1 MPWSDFEPKFRPCPN
16 RVDQGLS
23 TLELVISV
31 AIILVISAVA
41 IPTLSYTLRVYQ
53 LNDAANQLAGM
64 VKFTRFQAIR
74 NNTPVSCVNRSA
86 GANAPASV
94 WSDDNG
100 DGVEQPT
107 EKQIALGSIAT
118 LIPQSGAPNTGS
130 LAAAAGVT
138 IMVALNPASDSIK
151 FDQRGAVAPPNVY
164 VFYVGNTVNPAGG
177 ARAVIVLPSGAV
189 QVWTNPGGAA
199 GMWQKVS

>member
-74 NNTPVSCVNRSA
+74 RRSPTPSGTWTR
-86 GANAPASV
+86 
-94 WSDDNG
+94 
-100 DGVEQPT
+100 PT
-107 EKQIALGSIAT
+107 
-118 LIPQSGAPNTGS
+118 
-130 LAAAAGVT
+130 
-138 IMVALNPASDSIK
+138 
-151 FDQRGAVAPPNVY
+151 VAPRMCSTP
-164 VFYVGNTVNPAGG
+164 
-177 ARAVIVLPSGAV
+177 RATPRRSWRAI
-189 QVWTNPGGAA
+189 
-199 GMWQKVS
+199 